1 LAASD
6 DLCLELRSMSAPSRC
21 TCRRC
26 TIRGLMGPAVIT
38 TLGILFLLSELVHGE
53 FSFMRTYPILLIV
66 IGAILLG
73 SAVAP
78 MDGHVGETPLVPQIT
93 PPPPSNPPV
102 APTPF
107 SGQGR

>member
-1 LAASD
+1 LAAGNEFSE
-6 DLCLELRSMSAPSRC
+6 ELRSMSAQPRC
-21 TCRRC
+21 ACRRC

-38 TLGILFLLSELVHGE
+38 TLGVLFLLSEVVHGE

-78 MDGHVGETPLVPQIT
+78 MDGHVSETVVPQIA

-107 SGQGR
+107 SGQGQ